1 MPGNLPTTAICPGNL
16 IMPLALF
23 DLDNTLLAG
32 DSDYSW
38 GQFIVTKGLVNS
50 ETYSRMNQKFF
61 EDYVRGELDAYL
73 YQEFCIKPLK
83 GKTLGEMSTLHREF
97 MAAYIEPLWLPKAE
111 ELIATHKNAGD
122 RLVVIT
128 ATNRFIVEPIV
139 QKLGI
144 TDLICSEP
152 GIEGDCYNG
161 KLIDEP
167 CMGPGKVSKLE
178 RWMQTEGE
186 NLTDSTFYSD
196 SHNDLPLLGQVD
208 HPVAVD
214 PDDTL
219 RSIARDNGWEI
230 ISLRN

>member
-1 MPGNLPTTAICPGNL
+1 
-16 IMPLALF
+16 MPLALF

-38 GQFIVTKGLVNS
+38 GQFIVTKELVDA
-50 ETYSRMNQKFF
+50 ETYSLMNDKFY
-61 EDYVRGELDAYL
+61 EDYLRGELDAYL
-73 YQEFCIKPLK
+73 YQQFCIQPLK
-83 GKTLGEMSTLHREF
+83 GRSLPEMNELHTEF
-97 MAAYIEPLWLPKAE
+97 MSSCIEPLWLPRAE
-111 ELIATHKNAGD
+111 ALIEKHRKAGD

-144 TDLICSEP
+144 SDLICSEP
-152 GIEGDCYNG
+152 GIENDRYNG
-161 KLIDEP
+161 ELVDEP
-167 CMGPGKVSKLE
+167 CMGPGKVSKLQ
-178 RWMQTEGE
+178 RWMQAEEESLHG
-186 NLTDSTFYSD
+186 SFFYSD
-196 SHNDLPLLGQVD
+196 SHNDLPLLSQVD

-219 RSIARDNGWEI
+219 RAIAGQNGWPI